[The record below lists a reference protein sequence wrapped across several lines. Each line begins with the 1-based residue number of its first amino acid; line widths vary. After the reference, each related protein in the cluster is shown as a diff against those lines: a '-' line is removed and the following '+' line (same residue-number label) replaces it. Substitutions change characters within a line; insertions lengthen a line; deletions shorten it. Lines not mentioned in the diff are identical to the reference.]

1 MGAVGIGVTCMGAVG
16 IMGAPSMGLE
26 TIGAVGTLMPP
37 CWSEGAVS
45 CGAMGGDDNV
55 DMGVSPVSVPPPV
68 AVLVVLLVVVLAAAF
83 VFWRP
88 CLRMMR

>member
-26 TIGAVGTLMPP
+26 TIGAVGTLISPP
-37 CWSEGAVS
+37 GWSEGVVN

-55 DMGVSPVSVPPPV
+55 DMGVSPAAVPPP
-68 AVLVVLLVVVLAAAF
+68 ALLVVVVVLAAAF